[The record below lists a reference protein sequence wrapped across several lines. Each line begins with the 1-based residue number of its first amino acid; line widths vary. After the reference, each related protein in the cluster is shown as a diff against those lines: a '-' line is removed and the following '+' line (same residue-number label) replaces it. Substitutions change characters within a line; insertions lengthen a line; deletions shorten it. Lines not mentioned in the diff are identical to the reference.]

1 MTIKDMEERSGLPRA
16 NIRYYETEG
25 LLSPTRLPNGY
36 RDYSEDDLVTLRK
49 VKLLRELGCSLEEI
63 SALQKEEAALSDVL
77 ERRLA
82 ALEGEAASLV
92 RAKDVCA
99 KLRSDGATYATL
111 DPERY
116 IPRDTP
122 TVIPWEPVPPSP
134 PRYPWRRFF
143 ARSLDFMLVNTL
155 VWFSRALLLDLSL
168 LRPTQPIE
176 KLLLPALS
184 LLIVVIAEPLM
195 LHRWGTTPGKW
206 VFRLRLVQEDG
217 APLDRVDAF
226 GRTLNVLLAGCGL
239 TIPLVS
245 FVTYILSFYREVKDI
260 DQPWAVEGE
269 VFEDAKPGKDFH
281 AIRGVA
287 LYALASL
294 LCGGL
299 LLCGEWKVARLPY
312 SQPTTYREFAA
323 NYNAVFDYYAIQ
335 RYNDPPSISSRYW
348 CPDTADQLWYDEET
362 QDYHAGI
369 SPSHLSFQFA
379 DPEDPAASALAA
391 VKLDLELFSTNTV
404 SYPAQDMAYALIA
417 LEGSSALIWNPFGDL
432 AKRVSCLETG
442 DMAGLKRLPDGRW
455 HAELDYR
462 VDRGSFD
469 DSWGYYA
476 FEPNYDAKYDNDL
489 RDWVHF
495 PVTQHVVLT
504 FRLHRTPNAATPS

>member
-1 MTIKDMEERSGLPRA
+1 MTIKDIEERSGLPRA

-36 RDYSEDDLVTLRK
+36 RDYSEDDLATLMK

-63 SALQKEEAALSDVL
+63 AALQREEAVLSDVL

-82 ALEGEAASLV
+82 ALEGEAVSLE
-92 RAKDVCA
+92 RAKVICA
-99 KLRSDGATYATL
+99 KLRADGATYATL
-111 DPERY
+111 EPERY
-116 IPRDTP
+116 IPQDLP
-122 TVIPWEPVPPSP
+122 PIIPWEPIPPSP

-155 VWFSRALLLDLSL
+155 VWFLHSL
-168 LRPTQPIE
+168 LFDVSILAPTQPFT
-176 KLLLPALS
+176 KLLLAALT

-206 VFRLRLVQEDG
+206 AFRLRLVQENG

-245 FVTYILSFYREVKDI
+245 FVTYILSFYRSCKDI

-281 AIRGVA
+281 AVRGVA
-287 LYALASL
+287 LYALTSL

-299 LLCGEWKVARLPY
+299 LVCAEVKLARLPY
-312 SQPTTYREFAA
+312 SNPTTYEEFAA

-335 RYNDPPSISSRYW
+335 RYSDPPSVSERYW

-362 QDYHAGI
+362 QSYYAGP
-369 SPSHLSFQFA
+369 PSTNRLSFQFS
-379 DPEDPAASALAA
+379 DPEDSATGVLTA
-391 VKLDLELFSTNTV
+391 VKLDLDLFSTNTV
-404 SYPAQDMAYALIA
+404 SYPARDMAYALIA
-417 LEGSSALIWNPFGDL
+417 LEGRSAVVWNPFGDL

-442 DMAGLKRLPDGRW
+442 DMEGLKRLPDGRW
-455 HAELDYR
+455 HAYLDYR
-462 VDRGSFD
+462 VNRGRFD

-489 RDWVHF
+489 RRWIHF
-495 PVTQHVVLT
+495 PTTQHVVLT
-504 FRLHRTPNAATPS
+504 FRLRRR

>member
-1 MTIKDMEERSGLPRA
+1 MTIKDIEERSGLPRA
-16 NIRYYETEG
+16 NIRYYEGEG
-25 LLSPTRLPNGY
+25 LLSPTRSPNGY
-36 RDYSEDDLVTLRK
+36 RDYSEDDLATLMK

-63 SALQKEEAALSDVL
+63 AALQREEAALSDVL

-82 ALEGEAASLV
+82 ALEGEAVSLE
-92 RAKDVCA
+92 RAKVICA
-99 KLRSDGATYATL
+99 KLRADGATYATL
-111 DPERY
+111 EPERY
-116 IPRDTP
+116 IPQDLP
-122 TVIPWEPVPPSP
+122 PIIPWEPIPPSP

-155 VWFSRALLLDLSL
+155 VWFLHSL
-168 LRPTQPIE
+168 LFDVSILAPTQPFT
-176 KLLLPALS
+176 KLLLAALT

-206 VFRLRLVQEDG
+206 VFRLRLVQENG

-245 FVTYILSFYREVKDI
+245 FVTYLLSFFRACNDI

-287 LYALASL
+287 LYAATIVLSV
-294 LCGGL
+294 GL
-299 LLCGEWKVARLPY
+299 FTLWEWKLARLPY
-312 SQPTTYREFAA
+312 SNPTTYEEFAA
-323 NYNAVFDYYAIQ
+323 NYNAVSGYYGVQRHKGGGGVIDTVEGHGFEAVDSRDY
-335 RYNDPPSISSRYW
+335 DVGWFSV
-348 CPDTADQLWYDEET
+348 QL
-362 QDYHAGI
+362 
-369 SPSHLSFQFA
+369 A
-379 DPEDPAASALAA
+379 DPEDPFSELAA
-391 VKLDLELFSTNTV
+391 VKINMDCFHTDTV
-404 SYPAQDMAYALIA
+404 YYPGTEMAYALIA
-417 LEGSSALIWNPFGDL
+417 LEGRSAVIWNPFGDL

-442 DMAGLKRLPDGRW
+442 DMEGLKRLPDGRW
-455 HAELDYR
+455 HAYLDYR
-462 VDRGSFD
+462 VNRGRFD

-489 RDWVHF
+489 RRWIHF

-504 FRLHRTPNAATPS
+504 FRLRRR

>member
-36 RDYSEDDLVTLRK
+36 RDYSEDDLATLMK
-49 VKLLRELGCSLEEI
+49 IKLLRELGCSLEEI
-63 SALQKEEAALSDVL
+63 AALQKNEAALDHVL

-82 ALEGEAASLV
+82 ALEGEAVSLA
-92 RAKDVCA
+92 RAKDICA
-99 KLRSDGATYATL
+99 QLRADGATYATL

-116 IPRDTP
+116 IPRDAP
-122 TVIPWEPVPPSP
+122 TVIPWEPIPPSP
-134 PRYPWRRFF
+134 PHYPWRRFF

-155 VWFSRALLLDLSL
+155 VWFLRTLLFDVSILA
-168 LRPTQPIE
+168 PTGFGT
-176 KLLLPALS
+176 KLLLAALS

-206 VFRLRLVQEDG
+206 VFRLRLVQENG

-245 FVTYILSFYREVKDI
+245 LVTYILAFRREMKDI

-281 AIRGVA
+281 AARSVG
-287 LYALASL
+287 LYVLTVVLSV
-294 LCGGL
+294 GL

-312 SQPTTYREFAA
+312 SQPTTYQEFAA

-362 QDYHAGI
+362 QDYHAGM
-369 SPSHLSFQFA
+369 SLTHLSFQFA

-391 VKLDLELFSTNTV
+391 VKLDIDLFSTNTV

-417 LEGSSALIWNPFGDL
+417 LEGNSALIWDPFGYL
-432 AKRVSCLETG
+432 AQRVSCLENG
-442 DMAGLKRLPDGRW
+442 DMEGLKHLPDGRW
-455 HAELDYR
+455 HAYLDYR
-462 VDRGSFD
+462 VSGGRLG
-469 DSWGYYA
+469 DSWGYYT

-489 RDWVHF
+489 QDWVHF
-495 PVTQHVVLT
+495 PTTQHVVLT
-504 FRLHRTPNAATPS
+504 FRLRRVNGT